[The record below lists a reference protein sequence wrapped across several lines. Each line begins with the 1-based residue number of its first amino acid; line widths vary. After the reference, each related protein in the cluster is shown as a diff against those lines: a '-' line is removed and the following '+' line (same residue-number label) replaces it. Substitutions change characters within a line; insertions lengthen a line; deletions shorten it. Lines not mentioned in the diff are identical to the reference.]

1 MSLDNQLFMTLR
13 QKVVFLPCP
22 VEFLVD
28 LEKIQ
33 IRTNYI
39 SLKRK
44 FNGDYENQQ
53 RQDQNFGQNFIRAN
67 I

>member
-1 MSLDNQLFMTLR
+1 MTLC

-28 LEKIQ
+28 LEKNQ

-39 SLKRK
+39 SLERI
-44 FNGDYENQQ
+44 FNGDYENQL
-53 RQDQNFGQNFIRAN
+53 RQDQKFGQKFIRAN
-67 I
+67 V